1 MLDEVKIQGNIE
13 IAKMIGWEETTE
25 EFKIKWVGC
34 KTEERLSR
42 INKKHIPILQKDGD
56 VLFPDFSVYDFSS
69 DWKYLMDAMEYIENI
84 NPTIR
89 TEITTSS
96 CLIYRNTFVLVSQ
109 YMDNEGRRK
118 VEMVFDAVVEFAKK
132 YNKNK
137 EFFKK

>member
-13 IAKMIGWEETTE
+13 IAKMLGWEETTE

-34 KTEERLSR
+34 KTEERLSQ
-42 INKKHIPILQKDGD
+42 INKEYIPILQKDGD

-69 DWKYLMDAMEYIENI
+69 DWKYLMDAMEYIEKI

-137 EFFKK
+137 EFFKN

>member
-42 INKKHIPILQKDGD
+42 INKEHIPILQKDGD

-118 VEMVFDAVVEFAKK
+118 VEMVFDTVVEFAKK

>member
-13 IAKMIGWEETTE
+13 IAKMLGWEETTE

-34 KTEERLSR
+34 KTEERLSK
-42 INKKHIPILQKDGD
+42 INKEYIPILEKDGD
-56 VLFPDFSVYDFSS
+56 VLFPDFSVYDFSR

-137 EFFKK
+137 EFFKN

>member
-42 INKKHIPILQKDGD
+42 INKGHIPILQKDGD

-96 CLIYRNTFVLVSQ
+96 CLIYRNTFVLASK
-109 YMDNEGRRK
+109 YMDNDWRSK
-118 VEMVFDAVVEFAKK
+118 IEMVFDVVVEFAKK

>member
-13 IAKMIGWEETTE
+13 IAKMLGWEETTE

-34 KTEERLSR
+34 KTEERLSK
-42 INKKHIPILQKDGD
+42 INKEYIPILEKDGD
-56 VLFPDFSVYDFSS
+56 VLFPDFSVYDFSR